1 MKLNKKPL
9 LIAVSG
15 VAGLAAAGAL
25 VAGTTFGLFSATT
38 TGQTNTF
45 SAGTVSFGSPGGTA
59 CTVTG
64 AQPGDSGTCT
74 LEETYT
80 GTVSGGAYLA
90 LNVAITGASGTPV
103 AEYGASTAPTAA
115 TGLYNGTATGL
126 QVSITSGTGS
136 SKVTYM
142 TGTALGGTA
151 TTSGSASAS
160 ATDLLVS
167 KSAFTTSTT
176 ITWTLH
182 WSLPS
187 TAGNAFEGASSTIHL
202 LVHAVQAAHNGATTS
217 CTAGETC
224 SLTGSNGEPAWS

>member
-45 SAGTVSFGSPGGTA
+45 SAGTVSIGTPGGTA
-59 CTVTG
+59 CTITD

-74 LEETYT
+74 LTEKYI

-90 LNVAITGASGTPV
+90 LNVAITGTSGSPV

-115 TGLYNGTATGL
+115 AGLYNGTATGL
-126 QVSITSGTGS
+126 QVSITSETS
-136 SKVTYM
+136 NSAAEVTYM
-142 TGTALGGTA
+142 TGTTLGGMA

-167 KSAFTTSTT
+167 KSAFTASTT
-176 ITWTLH
+176 IT

-187 TAGNAFEGASSTIHL
+187 TAGNAFEGATSTIHL
-202 LVHAVQAAHNGATTS
+202 LVHAVQAKNNGATTS

-224 SLTGSNGEPAWS
+224 SLIGSNGEPAWS